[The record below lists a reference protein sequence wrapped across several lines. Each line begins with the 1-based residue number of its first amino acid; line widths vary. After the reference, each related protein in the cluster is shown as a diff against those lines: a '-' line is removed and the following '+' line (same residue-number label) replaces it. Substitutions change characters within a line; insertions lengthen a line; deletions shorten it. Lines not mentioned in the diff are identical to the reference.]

1 MTGMRSRPV
10 IAVCLCLLA
19 LCLAA
24 GPAGAATE
32 VPIGSAPGLPD
43 GASFAGAVS
52 PERQLDLYVALEPRD
67 PAALERFAE
76 EVATPGSPVYGEYL
90 SVPQFA
96 ARFGPTPAQV
106 ATVRAALAAAGLE
119 VGAPTANDLSL
130 PVTATAAE
138 AEAAFGT
145 QIARVDTAGGR
156 LAFANRGAPRVPA
169 AAAPYVQG
177 ILGLD
182 NLKESHRAGAEAE
195 TSPLAPSADPP
206 APGTAATQAA
216 APSATTSVV
225 TGGPQPCAEATD
237 KGAKEHGYTA
247 DQIATAYGL
256 TGFYAAGNFGAG
268 QTVALLELEPFLPKD
283 IDDFQ
288 SCYSTHTEVEA
299 ETIGVGPG
307 PYKGEDGEAAMDI
320 ENLVSLAP
328 EARVLVYQA
337 KNEGSAETKILS
349 AYVTQ
354 NQAKVMSSSWGICEP
369 FAGTSDMAAMDTL
382 LQEAAA
388 QGQSFFV
395 AAGDWGS
402 TDCFEKLEGEKE
414 GPEEDKD
421 LAVDFPG
428 SDPFATDVG
437 GTRLENPTTAPTDY
451 LWNEAPAWGAG
462 GSGRSEHFPMPAYQ
476 RDAAPSLGVV
486 DDLSSGEP
494 CGLSSGYCRQIPD
507 VSADAAVESGW
518 VIHAEEAWEVNGGT
532 SAAAP
537 FWAAVATLTNASP
550 ACAGTSIGFA
560 NPALYAIGGSS
571 AFATDFRD
579 VTGPLA
585 GHDPTTSRLDAK
597 NGPFPAGPGYD
608 MASGIGTPIAASLG
622 ASLCAF
628 ANPPSPPAPGSA
640 AAPKTTPPA
649 PAPTPAQ
656 VSAAHLRNVLKGKP
670 RLTFSLAAREG
681 AKLTN
686 LTVAVPPALDLAADP
701 QTLAKGI
708 VVRSA
713 AGASLK
719 FEATSTPGTIRIR
732 LRSPQPSV
740 KLTIRFPALATTPK
754 LAAHI
759 RAGRTHKLGL
769 VVTTRESGGTGA
781 RLPLTVAV

>member
-1 MTGMRSRPV
+1 
-10 IAVCLCLLA
+10 L
-19 LCLAA
+19 
-24 GPAGAATE
+24 
-32 VPIGSAPGLPD
+32 
-43 GASFAGAVS
+43 
-52 PERQLDLYVALEPRD
+52 
-67 PAALERFAE
+67 
-76 EVATPGSPVYGEYL
+76 
-90 SVPQFA
+90 
-96 ARFGPTPAQV
+96 
-106 ATVRAALAAAGLE
+106 
-119 VGAPTANDLSL
+119 
-130 PVTATAAE
+130 
-138 AEAAFGT
+138 
-145 QIARVDTAGGR
+145 AGGR
-156 LAFANRGAPRVPA
+156 VAFTNRSAPSVAA

-182 NLKESHRAGAEAE
+182 NLAESHRADAAAE
-195 TSPLAPSADPP
+195 TDPLAPSADPLGS
-206 APGTAATQAA
+206 GTAAATQAA
-216 APSATTSVV
+216 TPSATLV
-225 TGGPQPCAEATD
+225 TTGPQPCAEAID

-247 DQIATAYGL
+247 DQIATAYSL

-283 IDDFQ
+283 IYDFQ
-288 SCYSTHTEVEA
+288 SCYGTHTEVEA

-320 ENLVSLAP
+320 ENLLSLAP

-369 FAGTSDMAAMDTL
+369 FAGAGDMAAMDTL

-414 GPEEDKD
+414 GPEEDKG

-462 GSGRSEHFPMPAYQ
+462 GSGRSEQFPMPAYQ
-476 RDAAPSLGVV
+476 RDAAPALGVV

-571 AFATDFRD
+571 AYATDFRD

-608 MASGIGTPIAASLG
+608 MASGLGTPVASALG
-622 ASLCAF
+622 ASLCTLVK
-628 ANPPSPPAPGSA
+628 PPVPPAPIPTA
-640 AAPKTTPPA
+640 VPQTTPPA
-649 PAPTPAQ
+649 PAP
-656 VSAAHLRNVLKGKP
+656 SAAKVTGAHLGRVLTGKP
-670 RLTFSLAAREG
+670 RLTFSAAAREG
-681 AKLTN
+681 ARLTN
-686 LTVAVPPALDLAADP
+686 LTVGVPPALDVAADA

-713 AGASLK
+713 TGAELK
-719 FEATSTPGTIRIR
+719 FTATSTPGTIRIR

-740 KLTIRFPALATTPK
+740 KVTIRFPALATTPK

-781 RLPLTVAV
+781 RLPLTVSV